1 MNAVRLFVHLF
12 LPHESNNHK
21 ARILHPSG
29 LLTII
34 FLLVAFQG
42 LISFIPKIHPSILG
56 YASQISVD
64 EVVRL
69 TNEKRQASGL
79 IPLSVN
85 STLSQ
90 AALAK
95 GNDMLEKGYWAHVA
109 PDGTQPWYF
118 FTHFGYGYKYAGE
131 NLARDFSS
139 APSAVDAWMNS
150 PSHRDN
156 LLSGRYKET
165 GIAVV
170 EGNLNGS
177 DTTIIVQFFGTK
189 FSDTVPVVPV
199 AKAEI
204 TSTPKPQIALSKT
217 PVPTLVATPAPEATA
232 VPILGTTPTPGPTPG
247 LNQNNSSS
255 VSGILISPFTTT
267 KGLSLAVVGIL
278 LIVLLVDGII
288 TSRRRIARIGG
299 RTFAH
304 MAFLGMI
311 VAIAL
316 ILKAGKIL

>member
-21 ARILHPSG
+21 AKILHPSG
-29 LLTII
+29 LLTVI

-56 YASQISVD
+56 YASQISINDVI
-64 EVVRL
+64 RL
-69 TNEKRQASGL
+69 TNEKRQAAGL
-79 IPLSVN
+79 APLSTN

-95 GNDMLEKGYWAHVA
+95 GNDMLAKSYWAHVA

-118 FTHFGYGYKYAGE
+118 FTHFGYNYKFAGE

-139 APSAVDAWMNS
+139 APTAVDAWMSS

-156 LLSGRYKET
+156 LLSNRYKEV

-170 EGNLNGS
+170 EGNLNGA

-199 AKAEI
+199 AKAE
-204 TSTPKPQIALSKT
+204 TAQTPKPQIALSKT
-217 PVPTLVATPAPEATA
+217 PLPTLIATPTVEPTVVPQPTSAPFPNLSQVNA
-232 VPILGTTPTPGPTPG
+232 
-247 LNQNNSSS
+247 SS
-255 VSGILISPFTTT
+255 VSGILISPFTST
-267 KGLSLAVVGIL
+267 KGVSLAVVGIL
-278 LIVLLVDGII
+278 LIVLLIDGII